1 MPTVTFAEKTI
12 AYTVEKQDVSF
23 IKIYLD
29 DLNGV
34 KVTASPLK
42 KDEKIQAFVEKK
54 AEWIFEKWQKTHE
67 DLYAVDA
74 LIASENEKISYLG
87 RSYRLK
93 MEHKDEAHFAFR
105 KGTFLFSYPE
115 SWTEEEANHKL
126 RTEVSQWLMR
136 KAEEKFSTLSDWQ
149 VASEPD
155 SLRLGVKDQDR
166 IHLNWRLVQR
176 PKQKIQKTIED
187 LINEKT
193 C

>member
-42 KDEKIQAFVEKK
+42 KEEKIQAFVEKK

-105 KGTFLFSYPE
+105 KGTFLFAYPE
-115 SWTEEEANHKL
+115 SWTGEEANHKL
-126 RTEVSQWLMR
+126 RTEVSQWLSQ
-136 KAEEKFSTLSDWQ
+136 KAEERFSTLSDWE
-149 VASEPD
+149 VVSEPD

-176 PKQKIQKTIED
+176 PKQKIQETIKD